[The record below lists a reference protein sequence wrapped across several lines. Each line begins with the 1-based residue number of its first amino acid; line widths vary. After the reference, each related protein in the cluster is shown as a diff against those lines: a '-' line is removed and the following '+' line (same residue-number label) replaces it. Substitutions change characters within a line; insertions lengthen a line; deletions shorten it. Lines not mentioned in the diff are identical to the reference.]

1 MPAEAKEELFD
12 YFAQEEPKRKQ
23 LSARAYISGNL
34 AHQLEEEEEEEILEP
49 ERKQPIRPK
58 KTAARQKEV
67 PFWKRVAILAGVL
80 ILTAGLLQIAMTY
93 SELYTAKQEKAL
105 MQARLQETQQETA
118 MMADQTSQEM
128 TLSELYAYATG
139 HLGMREASGE
149 EITEVEALD
158 TGYTEQAAQDAQR
171 RPAQV
176 NFHLFGGND

>member
-12 YFAQEEPKRKQ
+12 YFAQEEPKQKQ

-34 AHQLEEEEEEEILEP
+34 AHQLEEEEILEP
-49 ERKQPIRPK
+49 ERKQAVHPK
-58 KTAARQKEV
+58 KAAVRPKEV

-80 ILTAGLLQIAMTY
+80 VLAAGVLQIAMTY
-93 SELYTAKQEKAL
+93 SELYTAKQEKAM
-105 MQARLQETQQETA
+105 MQAKLQETQQETA

-139 HLGMREASGE
+139 HLGMREASGG